1 MKYYI
6 SRPPMNPISRF
17 VAALFAVAATLG
29 MFFFGLIILAVLIG
43 LFGLFALG
51 LWIRSWWLRRQ
62 IGEAPVERTSTGQE
76 GGDLE
81 AEYTVVSRR
90 RS

>member
-6 SRPPMNPISRF
+6 SPPPMNPISRIF
-17 VAALFAVAATLG
+17 AALFAVAATVGAL
-29 MFFFGLIILAVLIG
+29 FFGLIILAVLVG
-43 LFGLFALG
+43 VFGLFALG
-51 LWIRSWWLRRQ
+51 FWIRSWWLRRQ
-62 IGEAPVERTSTGQE
+62 IVEEIVERTSAVQE
-76 GGDLE
+76 GDDLE